1 MQRLFFHNI
10 HDKYST
16 ELKNQ
21 LDSNIFIFDV
31 YGKHR
36 DSEILKMFNIST
48 LPYLIDKQII
58 YASSTPTYEVG
69 TFILEFS
76 CCDYQENIL
85 VDEDGVFSLN
95 IDGKFYDVVPE
106 NGIIQVEIECL
117 ITKDINIKIYRNN
130 YYPFEINIEVVDTT

>member
-58 YASSTPTYEVG
+58 YASSTLTYEVG